1 MTKKRRSVLMS
12 AVTFMLCLALV
23 AGGTYA
29 LFSDQ
34 VTLTTHLKAGELD
47 ITLERTNLVTK
58 ALDNSTGFL
67 VDIIDEEDV
76 DFSKPTVRNVFDLEK
91 TDKIVPGCS
100 YDASMKI
107 TNNTD
112 VAFAYWIEIIDRNYE
127 DIVLGDQLVVTI
139 KADGYEKTVKVSE
152 GMIVGN
158 QSEPVA
164 ILAKGEYDNFN
175 VVLEF
180 LDLANNNAAQN
191 QSLNFDIVVHAV
203 QVVDA
208 PNS

>member
-1 MTKKRRSVLMS
+1 MTKKRRSVLLS

-76 DFSKPTVRNVFDLEK
+76 DFSKPTVRNVFDLEE